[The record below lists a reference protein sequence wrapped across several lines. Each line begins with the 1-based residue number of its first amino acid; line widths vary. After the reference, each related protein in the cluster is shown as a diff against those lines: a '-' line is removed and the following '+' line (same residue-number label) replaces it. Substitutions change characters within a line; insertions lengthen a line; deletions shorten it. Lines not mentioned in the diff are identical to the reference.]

1 MQPLQCASIDIS
13 VKNAAGKD
21 SSGKAR
27 SGEAQSGPARGRQC
41 AEEVMSAVPPVVWYM
56 RRQMRSH
63 RGGLSMPQFRALV
76 RVQQDG
82 AASISSI
89 SEHLATSLSTTSRLV
104 SGLVGRGLLK
114 RESTPNDRRQVHVT
128 ITQTGRAVLDKA
140 RQATRGK
147 LETALASMEAP
158 EEKTVID
165 AMQILRRI
173 FGRGSQFDAMRSAD
187 RSKNGSNG
195 KNGDAHR
202 RKRL

>member
-1 MQPLQCASIDIS
+1 MQPLQAASKTSANSI
-13 VKNAAGKD
+13 
-21 SSGKAR
+21 
-27 SGEAQSGPARGRQC
+27 RGRQC
-41 AEEVMSAVPPVVWYM
+41 AEEVMSSVPSVVWFM

-63 RGGLSMPQFRALV
+63 RGGLSIPQFRALV

-104 SGLVGRGLLK
+104 SGLVDRGLLK
-114 RESTPNDRRQVHVT
+114 RESKPNDRRQVHVT

-147 LETALASMEAP
+147 MEAALNSMATA

-173 FGRGSQFDAMRSAD
+173 FGRGSQFDAMKPPLAASRIKEVSGDDVSIRSIA
-187 RSKNGSNG
+187 SHSNG
-195 KNGDAHR
+195 KNGNVSR

>member
-1 MQPLQCASIDIS
+1 
-13 VKNAAGKD
+13 
-21 SSGKAR
+21 
-27 SGEAQSGPARGRQC
+27 
-41 AEEVMSAVPPVVWYM
+41 M

-63 RGGLSMPQFRALV
+63 RGGLSIPQFRALV

-104 SGLVGRGLLK
+104 SGLVGRGLLQ
-114 RESTPNDRRQVHVT
+114 RESKPDDRRQVHVA
-128 ITQTGRAVLDKA
+128 ITPTGRAVLDKA

-147 LETALASMEAP
+147 MEAALNSMEIA
-158 EEKTVID
+158 EEKTVTD

-173 FGRGSQFDAMRSAD
+173 FGRGSQFDAMPPPLAASRIKKRSAE
-187 RSKNGSNG
+187 SKSIREAASGNGRNGSSP
-195 KNGDAHR
+195 R

>member
-1 MQPLQCASIDIS
+1 MQPLQAAS
-13 VKNAAGKD
+13 KTTQ
-21 SSGKAR
+21 SSPHGNH
-27 SGEAQSGPARGRQC
+27 RGRKC
-41 AEEVMSAVPPVVWYM
+41 AEEVVSTVPSVVWFM
-56 RRQMRSH
+56 RKQMRSH
-63 RGGLSMPQFRALV
+63 RGGLSIPQFRALV

-104 SGLVGRGLLK
+104 SGLVDRGLLE
-114 RESTPNDRRQVHVT
+114 RESKPDDRRQVHVT
-128 ITQTGRAVLDKA
+128 ITTTGRAVLDKA

-147 LETALASMEAP
+147 MEAALSSMQAA

-173 FGRGSQFDAMRSAD
+173 FGRGSQFDAMTPPLAASRIRKVSGESA
-187 RSKNGSNG
+187 NGNG
-195 KNGDAHR
+195 KNGQSPR

>member
-1 MQPLQCASIDIS
+1 M
-13 VKNAAGKD
+13 
-21 SSGKAR
+21 SS
-27 SGEAQSGPARGRQC
+27 
-41 AEEVMSAVPPVVWYM
+41 VPPVVWFM
-56 RRQMRSH
+56 RQQMRSH

-89 SEHLATSLSTTSRLV
+89 SEHLAISLSTTSRLV

-114 RESTPNDRRQVHVT
+114 RESTPDDRRQVHVT
-128 ITQTGRAVLDKA
+128 ITATGRAVLDKA
-140 RQATRGK
+140 RHATRGK

-173 FGRGSQFDAMRSAD
+173 FGRGSQFDAMRSSD
-187 RSKNGSNG
+187 RSKNGSPIAASRIKKVAAETSSIRDAASGSNGSNG
-195 KNGDAHR
+195 KSPR